1 MYQGWCGS
9 IILITVSLY
18 LFSTNQL
25 LHSYEYLMNFSFSTN
40 ICLNFAKRCG
50 IIILEIQIRRTS
62 IMLTKSQQKVY
73 DYLRSRTQCGL
84 PPTVR
89 EICAATGLKSTSS
102 VHAHL
107 KTLEREGYISRDAG
121 LNRAIHLAGEQ
132 NTIQVPIVGRVA
144 AGQPILAVE
153 NVEGYVPFCPSHNRE
168 DEYFALNVRGESMK
182 KAGILDGDIVVA
194 LKTPTAL
201 DGEIVVALIEDEA
214 TVKRLYREKDRVRLQ
229 PENDDYEP
237 IYTQNVSVLGKVVAV
252 FRYYR

>member
-1 MYQGWCGS
+1 
-9 IILITVSLY
+9 
-18 LFSTNQL
+18 
-25 LHSYEYLMNFSFSTN
+25 
-40 ICLNFAKRCG
+40 
-50 IIILEIQIRRTS
+50 
-62 IMLTKSQQKVY
+62 MLTESQQKVY
-73 DYLRSRTQCGL
+73 DYLKSRTQNGL

-107 KTLEREGYISRDAG
+107 KTLERGGYISRDAG

-132 NTIQVPIVGRVA
+132 KVIQVPVVGRVA

-153 NVEGYVPFCPSHNRE
+153 EIESYVPFSPLSQSD

-182 KAGILDGDIVVA
+182 DAGILDGDIVVA
-194 LKTPTAL
+194 LKTPTAR

-229 PENDDYEP
+229 PENLDFKP
-237 IYTQNVSVLGKVVAV
+237 IYAKNVLILGKVSAV
-252 FRYYR
+252 IRYYK

>member
-1 MYQGWCGS
+1 
-9 IILITVSLY
+9 
-18 LFSTNQL
+18 
-25 LHSYEYLMNFSFSTN
+25 
-40 ICLNFAKRCG
+40 
-50 IIILEIQIRRTS
+50 
-62 IMLTKSQQKVY
+62 MLTESQQKVY
-73 DYLRSRTQCGL
+73 DYLKSRAQTGL

-107 KTLEREGYISRDAG
+107 KTLERSGYISRDVG

-132 NTIQVPIVGRVA
+132 SFIQVPIVGRVA

-153 NVEGYVPFCPSHNRE
+153 EVEGYVPFCPPHQNAG
-168 DEYFALNVRGESMK
+168 EYFALNVRGESMK
-182 KAGILDGDIVVA
+182 DAGILSGDIVVA
-194 LKTPTAL
+194 QKTPTAR

-229 PENDDYEP
+229 PENADYQP
-237 IYTQNVSVLGKVVAV
+237 IYAKDVLILGKVVAV